1 MGWFSL
7 RPWKPDGHF
16 TKKPK
21 HPSKL
26 IDDSVNKYLN
36 NQIMNKPSETELSK
50 TKEKSKYLKLFFIEK
65 YLNALKINYKI
76 D

>member
-1 MGWFSL
+1 MGWFPL
-7 RPWKPDGHF
+7 RPWKPGGHF

-21 HPSKL
+21 YTPKL

-50 TKEKSKYLKLFFIEK
+50 TKENSKYLKLSFIEK
-65 YLNALKINYKI
+65 YLNSLKTNYKI